1 MRTIIALAIILTMTA
16 CATSGRKI
24 TQDQLAQVVSG
35 QTTRVDLIAMFGP
48 PTSEVYSSDGTQILG
63 WGYAHVGFMG
73 TNTEVQGVSMVIGAD
88 GIVTGYT
95 RTGSAPLNQTA
106 TAQPVTQQAARP
118 ASVQP
123 QPLGEQAYKQQQVD
137 QLMQQNLPYEEYQK
151 RYRQIMGE

>member
-1 MRTIIALAIILTMTA
+1 MRTIIALAIILTLTA

-24 TQDQLAQVVSG
+24 TQAQLAQVVSG
-35 QTTRVDLIAMFGP
+35 QTTRGDLIAMFGP
-48 PTSEVYSSDGTQILG
+48 PTSEVYSSDGTQI
-63 WGYAHVGFMG
+63 
-73 TNTEVQGVSMVIGAD
+73 GAD
-88 GIVTGYT
+88 GTVTGYT

-106 TAQPVTQQAARP
+106 TAQPVTPQATAP